1 MKNEGVTQP
10 AQSNHDW
17 DSVPTT
23 LDQRCDQYMR
33 DLAKLDPL
41 LASELGLPGDRG
53 ALPDFSPAGMEAETY
68 LSRQFLAKLDSIPLE
83 NENDQITALALRDSL
98 GIEVELAQVGE
109 DLRALNNIEFALQW
123 TRDCFD
129 LMDKDTDE
137 DWQNVASRLS
147 AVPKALQQ
155 WRESLTLAA
164 ERGQVSPV
172 RQVKLCVDQ
181 ARDAHRSLEVLGAEA
196 AQVQGRSPE
205 SGEVIQPGTVQNVR
219 RGVQAATQAYG
230 ELGDWLEQ
238 TPLPQAGTED
248 VIREFHNRVL
258 PLGALPM
265 SVMRKAML
273 D

>member
-41 LASELGLPGDRG
+41 LASELGLPGGRG

-68 LSRQFLAKLDSIPLE
+68 LSRQFLAELDSIPLE

-98 GIEVELAQVGE
+98 GIEVELA
-109 DLRALNNIEFALQW
+109 
-123 TRDCFD
+123 
-129 LMDKDTDE
+129 
-137 DWQNVASRLS
+137 
-147 AVPKALQQ
+147 
-155 WRESLTLAA
+155 LAA